1 MLTTY
6 FEAPLT
12 LVRIRSSPSSPY
24 LDGFAQTLY
33 EAGYT
38 CETARVLLRTAAHLG
53 SWLGASG
60 KLIEHADSDTPI
72 HFRQHL
78 SSCHCPPPTGGR
90 GTSAVSAA
98 KLFVRYLRETGA
110 LSCSDTGHDQSIRP
124 PPLAVTFLDWMAQ
137 HRGATES
144 TLHIYGR
151 VVTALLSELGDEPG
165 RYTATNLREFV
176 LDHSAR
182 HGRSTANNIVTAL
195 RMFLRYLSAEGKCSA
210 SLPEAIPTLAHWR
223 LSALPRYLP
232 GADVERIIA
241 TCDLSTPLGCR
252 DQAIILLLAR
262 LGLRAGEVAG
272 LRLADID
279 WQQATLRVLG
289 KGRRET
295 YLPLSQQVGDALL
308 RYLDSRP
315 ARRDT
320 DAVFLRACA
329 PLHQP
334 LSSQA
339 ISSIVARAI
348 RRAGVITPVKGA
360 HVLRHSAATEM
371 LRSGLSL
378 EEIRA
383 ILRHR
388 SVETTTHYAKVD
400 LTRLRQVVQPW
411 PEVNPC

>member
-6 FEAPLT
+6 FEASLT
-12 LVRIRSSPSSPY
+12 LDRLRSSPSSPY
-24 LDGFAQTLY
+24 LDGFAQTLH

-38 CETARVLLRTAAHLG
+38 HETARVLLRAAAHLG
-53 SWLGASG
+53 NWLGASG
-60 KLIEHADSDTPI
+60 KVIEHADCDTPI
-72 HFRQHL
+72 RFRQHL
-78 SSCHCPPPTGGR
+78 ASCHCPPPTGGT

-110 LSCSDTGHDQSIRP
+110 LSCSAGHHKSVQ
-124 PPLAVTFLDWMAQ
+124 PPLVVTFLDWMAQ

-151 VVTALLSELGDEPG
+151 VVAALLSELGDEPS

-176 LDHSAR
+176 FDHSAR

-195 RMFLRYLSAEGKCSA
+195 RMFLRYLSAEGKCPA
-210 SLPEAIPTLAHWR
+210 SLHEAIPTLAHWR

-241 TCDLSTPLGCR
+241 ACDLSTPLGCR

-295 YLPLSQQVGDALL
+295 HLPLSQQVGDALL
-308 RYLDSRP
+308 RYLDLRP

-320 DAVFLRACA
+320 DALFLRACA

-339 ISSIVARAI
+339 ISSIVARST

-388 SVETTTHYAKVD
+388 SVETTAHYAKVD
-400 LTRLRQVVQPW
+400 LTLLQQVVQPW